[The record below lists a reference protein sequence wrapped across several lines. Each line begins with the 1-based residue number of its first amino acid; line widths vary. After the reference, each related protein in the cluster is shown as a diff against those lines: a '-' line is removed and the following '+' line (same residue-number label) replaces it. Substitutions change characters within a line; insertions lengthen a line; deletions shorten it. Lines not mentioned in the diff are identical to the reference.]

1 MSEEQMRDFITELY
15 NENKEQLFRFAYSQ
29 FKNHSTAEELVGDTF
44 VVAWK
49 NRNKLV
55 ESPNPEGWLTE
66 TMKNLIKHKRREL
79 ASRPEVVYFELV
91 EDFAAPE
98 VSESIIVESGL
109 RADEENLIKMV
120 YFDGVPMNEVAE
132 MLHITPDACRKRV
145 QRARDKL
152 RRFLS
157 N

>member
-15 NENKEQLFRFAYSQ
+15 NEKEKKLFDYAYSQ
-29 FKNHSTAEELVGDTF
+29 FKNRSTAEELVGDTF

-55 ESPNPEGWLTE
+55 ESPKPEGWLMK
-66 TMKNLIKHKRREL
+66 TMKNLIKHKKREL
-79 ASRPEVVYFELV
+79 ATRPKVISFNLA
-91 EDFAAPE
+91 EDIAAPE
-98 VSESIIVESGL
+98 VSGSMLTASGL
-109 RADEENLIKMV
+109 TVDEENLMKMV
-120 YFDGVPMNEVAE
+120 YLDGIPMNEVAE

-152 RRFLS
+152 RRFS
-157 N
+157 AN